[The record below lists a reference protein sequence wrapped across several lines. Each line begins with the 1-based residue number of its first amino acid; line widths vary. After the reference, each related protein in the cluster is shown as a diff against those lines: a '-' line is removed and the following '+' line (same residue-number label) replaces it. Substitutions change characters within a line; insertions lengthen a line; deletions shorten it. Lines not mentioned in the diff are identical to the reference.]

1 MTRSEALVRSVLGP
15 CRKGIRPF
23 VCAIECIVQR
33 SFVIDYPIEDI
44 QVTKVIYPE
53 VARLLNMRPN
63 AAARQIERIANDCW
77 DRGDRERLN
86 EILGGPLP
94 SCPPPHEMLFYF
106 AAYSYY
112 SLPFRQVMEREL
124 ALMF

>member
-15 CRKGIRPF
+15 CRRGIRPF
-23 VCAIECIVQR
+23 ACAIECVIR
-33 SFVIDYPIEDI
+33 HSFAIDYPIEDI

-53 VARLLNMRPN
+53 VARLLNMRPG

-86 EILGGPLP
+86 EIFGGELP
-94 SCPPPHEMLFYF
+94 VCPPPHDMIFYF
-106 AAYSYY
+106 AAYTFYGQ
-112 SLPFRQVMEREL
+112 PFRRVMERQY
-124 ALMF
+124 AMTP